1 LESYSRVLE
10 SLAFNLVARIDDVL
24 YVDDLTKH
32 SDQISS
38 LSKVGVVTHKQSM
51 PVPYSV
57 PVPSTPYKS
66 AFGTPALSPSHSS
79 PSKGGRSLLNNDN
92 SLPQRGSGAKKSL
105 TDFLSI
111 EPKGRDSDSSIEN
124 RLDEEVPTCE
134 TDVESSDCAEGSASP
149 SILDRKWHV

>member
-1 LESYSRVLE
+1 MESYSRVLE

-38 LSKVGVVTHKQSM
+38 LSKVGVVTLKQI
-51 PVPYSV
+51 PYSV

-66 AFGTPALSPSHSS
+66 AFGTSP
-79 PSKGGRSLLNNDN
+79 LNNDN
-92 SLPQRGSGAKKSL
+92 NLPERGPGVKKSL

-111 EPKGRDSDSSIEN
+111 EPKGGDSDSSIEKQASESS
-124 RLDEEVPTCE
+124 RVDEEVPTCE
-134 TDVESSDCAEGSASP
+134 TDVESSDCAEGGASP
-149 SILDRKWHV
+149 SILDPKWHV